1 MTTTPSPLTHI
12 LVVDDDARLRR
23 LLAEYL
29 GNQGW
34 VVTVAQ
40 DAEDA
45 KAKLALFIFDLLVLD
60 VMMPGMSGA
69 DLARELRDRGMMTP
83 ILMLTAMAEAE
94 DRIDGLEAGA
104 DDYLVKPFEPRE
116 LVLRI
121 QNILRR
127 NAAPP
132 TSSSP
137 TSVSFGRFTFLPTEG
152 RLLHEGVPVHLTSAE
167 QNLLSFLAHRAGEPV
182 SRSELAACL
191 SGDSENERSI
201 DVQITRLRKKIEAD
215 PSRPLYIQTIRG
227 SGYIL
232 RAS

>member
-1 MTTTPSPLTHI
+1 MTTTPPSLTHI

-34 VVTVAQ
+34 AITVAQ

-45 KAKLALFIFDLLVLD
+45 KAKLAFFVFDLLVLD
-60 VMMPGMSGA
+60 VMMPGTSGT
-69 DLARELRDRGMMTP
+69 DLAQELRAGGVTTP

-94 DRIDGLEAGA
+94 DRIGGLEAGA

-121 QNILRR
+121 HNILRR
-127 NAAPP
+127 QSTTIAARTPS
-132 TSSSP
+132 TL
-137 TSVSFGRFTFLPTEG
+137 SFGRFTFLPEEG
-152 RLLHEGVPVHLTSAE
+152 RLLQDGTPIHLTSAE
-167 QNLLSFLAHRAGEPV
+167 HTLLVCLARHAGSAV

-191 SGDSENERSI
+191 PGDSENERSI
-201 DVQITRLRKKIEAD
+201 DVQITRLRKKIEAE
-215 PSRPLYIQTIRG
+215 PSRPLYIQTVRG
-227 SGYIL
+227 LGYIL
-232 RAS
+232 RAL